1 MSPIFYASII
11 FVFIA
16 VVMAIEGA
24 WEFWNS
30 RHGPAARRL
39 QSRINSVATATGAP
53 RESLSILKAGAD
65 GSSSRLR
72 REFAKLAIVRA
83 LARQLQQAG
92 LSWSVGQLL
101 TFSALLPL
109 AVVAA
114 GFLLPVRFN
123 YVVIV
128 AVLSALLPLLH
139 MRRRRAKRLHQFERQ
154 LPDAC
159 DMLARSLRAG
169 HAFAAA
175 IQMVGDEFPEPMGGE
190 FRATFD
196 EINYGVS
203 LNDALTNLAQR
214 VPIHDLRYFVI
225 AVLIQRETGGNL
237 AELLDGITALVR
249 ERFKLFDKVRVL
261 SAEGKL
267 SAWILVLLPF
277 VTAGLMSLIN
287 PGFLDV
293 LWQDD
298 TGVRVVQFA
307 AVLMVVGVF
316 WIRRTIAIRV

>member
-1 MSPIFYASII
+1 MSSIFYASII
-11 FVFIA
+11 LVFVA

-39 QSRINSVATATGAP
+39 ESRIRSVSAANGAP
-53 RESLSILKAGAD
+53 RESVSMLKRGAHENA
-65 GSSSRLR
+65 SPLR
-72 REFAKLAIVRA
+72 RKLAKLALVQTVT
-83 LARQLQQAG
+83 RQLQQAG
-92 LSWSVGQLL
+92 LTWSVGQLL
-101 TFSALLPL
+101 GFCAVIPL
-109 AVVAA
+109 VVVAV
-114 GFLLPVRFN
+114 GSLSPVRFD
-123 YVVIV
+123 YVIL
-128 AVLSALLPLLH
+128 AAALSAMLPVLY
-139 MRRRRAKRLHQFERQ
+139 MRRRRGKRLYQFERQ

-190 FRATFD
+190 FRVTFD
-196 EINYGVS
+196 EINYGLS

-237 AELLDGITALVR
+237 AELLDSITALVR

-261 SAEGKL
+261 SAEGRM
-267 SAWILVLLPF
+267 SAWVLILLPF
-277 VTAGLMSLIN
+277 VTAGLMLMIN

-293 LWQDD
+293 LWEDPA
-298 TGVRVVQFA
+298 GLRVVQTA
-307 AVLMVVGVF
+307 ALLMVLGVF

>member
-1 MSPIFYASII
+1 MTPIFYASVIL
-11 FVFIA
+11 VFIA
-16 VVMAIEGA
+16 VVLAIEGV

-39 QSRINSVATATGAP
+39 ESRIKSVSAANGVPREVVSMLKSGARDSDSPLRRRLARLSVA
-53 RESLSILKAGAD
+53 K
-65 GSSSRLR
+65 
-72 REFAKLAIVRA
+72 A

-92 LSWSVGQLL
+92 LNWTVAKLLGFCAMLPPFVMAVGY
-101 TFSALLPL
+101 
-109 AVVAA
+109 
-114 GFLLPVRFN
+114 LLPVPFRF
-123 YVVIV
+123 VIMA
-128 AVLSALLPLLH
+128 AVLSATLPVLY
-139 MRRRRAKRLHQFERQ
+139 MRRRRARRLIQFERQ

-196 EINYGVS
+196 EINYGVA
-203 LNDALTNLAQR
+203 LNEALTNLAQR

-237 AELLDGITALVR
+237 AGLLDGITALVR

-267 SAWILVLLPF
+267 SAWVLVLLPF
-277 VTAGLMSLIN
+277 VTAGLMLMLN
-287 PGFLDV
+287 PGFLNV
-293 LWQDD
+293 LWLDPA
-298 TGVRVVQFA
+298 GLLVVQA
-307 AVLMVVGVF
+307 AAGLMVVGIV
-316 WIRRTIAIRV
+316 WIRRTISIHV

>member
-1 MSPIFYASII
+1 MSSIFYASIVLV
-11 FVFIA
+11 FVA

-39 QSRINSVATATGAP
+39 ESRIRSVSMANGAP
-53 RESLSILKAGAD
+53 RETLSMLKRGAGEHA
-65 GSSSRLR
+65 SPLR
-72 REFAKLAIVRA
+72 RKLAKLALVEA
-83 LARQLQQAG
+83 AARQLQQAG
-92 LSWSVGQLL
+92 LTWTAGQLFG
-101 TFSALLPL
+101 FSAAIPL
-109 AVVAA
+109 VVVAVGA
-114 GFLLPVRFN
+114 LSPVRFD
-123 YVVIV
+123 YVILV
-128 AVLSALLPLLH
+128 AAVSAMLPALY
-139 MRRRRAKRLHQFERQ
+139 MRRCRAKRLLQFERQ

-190 FRATFD
+190 FRVTFD
-196 EINYGVS
+196 EINYGLS

-237 AELLDGITALVR
+237 AELLDSITSLVR

-261 SAEGKL
+261 SAEGRM
-267 SAWILVLLPF
+267 SAWVLILLPF
-277 VTAGLMSLIN
+277 VTAGLMMLIN

-293 LWQDD
+293 LWEDPA
-298 TGVRVVQFA
+298 GLSVVQTA
-307 AVLMVVGVF
+307 AVLMVLGVF

>member
-16 VVMAIEGA
+16 VVMAFEGA

-39 QSRINSVATATGAP
+39 QSRINSVAAATGAQ

-65 GSSSRLR
+65 DSSSRLR

-109 AVVAA
+109 GVIAV

-128 AVLSALLPLLH
+128 AALSALLPLLH
-139 MRRRRAKRLHQFERQ
+139 MRRRRAKRLYQFERQ

-316 WIRRTIAIRV
+316 WIRRTISIRV

>member
-1 MSPIFYASII
+1 MGPIFYASII
-11 FVFIA
+11 LVFIA
-16 VVMAIEGA
+16 VVLAIEGA

-39 QSRINSVATATGAP
+39 QSRINSVATASGAP
-53 RESLSILKAGAD
+53 REMLSILKSGAD
-65 GSSSRLR
+65 SEASPLR
-72 REFAKLAIVRA
+72 RQFAKLSLVRM
-83 LARQLQQAG
+83 LARYLQQAG
-92 LSWSVGQLL
+92 LGWTVGKLL
-101 TFSALLPL
+101 TFCAVLPL
-109 AVVAA
+109 VVVVV
-114 GFLLPVRFN
+114 GFLLPVPFQ
-123 YVVIV
+123 YVVM
-128 AVLSALLPLLH
+128 AAALSATVPLLFV
-139 MRRRRAKRLHQFERQ
+139 RRRRRQRLYQFERQ

-190 FRATFD
+190 FRLTFD

-298 TGVRVVQFA
+298 TGVRVVQLA
-307 AVLMVVGVF
+307 ALLMVVGVF

>member
-39 QSRINSVATATGAP
+39 QSRINSVATANGVP
-53 RESLSILKAGAD
+53 RESLSILKAGAGD
-65 GSSSRLR
+65 SASPLR
-72 REFAKLAIVRA
+72 REFAKLSLVRA
-83 LARQLQQAG
+83 LTRQLQQAG
-92 LSWSVGQLL
+92 LKWSAGQLL
-101 TFSALLPL
+101 AFSALLPL
-109 AVVAA
+109 AVMAV
-114 GFLLPVRFN
+114 GFVLPVRFD

-128 AVLSALLPLLH
+128 AALSATLPVLH
-139 MRRRRAKRLHQFERQ
+139 MRRRRAKRLYQFERQ

-190 FRATFD
+190 FRLTFD

-277 VTAGLMSLIN
+277 VTAGLMSLVN

-298 TGVRVVQFA
+298 TGVRVVQVA